1 MFGKMIGLKEYL
13 ESLIKRE
20 LSIEEYKE
28 WEQDIQNALDKE
40 PKVVS
45 KIKAKKLPVR
55 ERE

>member
-1 MFGKMIGLKEYL
+1 MIDLKEYL

-28 WEQDIQNALDKE
+28 WEQDIQDALDKE

-45 KIKAKKLPVR
+45 KIKVKKLPIR
-55 ERE
+55 KTK